1 MKVWP
6 FSGAESPKFVLLGSS
21 PQSVMKEKH
30 LRFLWLKEKVQE
42 KLS

>member
-1 MKVWP
+1 MKLWP
-6 FSGAESPKFVLLGSS
+6 FSRAEFPKCVLLGSS